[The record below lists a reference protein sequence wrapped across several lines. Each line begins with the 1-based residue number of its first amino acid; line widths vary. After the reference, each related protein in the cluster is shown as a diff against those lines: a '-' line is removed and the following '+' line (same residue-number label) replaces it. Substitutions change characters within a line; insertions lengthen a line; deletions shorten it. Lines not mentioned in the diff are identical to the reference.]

1 MKKRFDISGMTCAA
15 CAGRVQKA
23 SLCVAGVDDAVVN
36 LLKNSMELVY
46 DGKPATEAAVV
57 AAVEKAG
64 YGAAVHEGAAGANGA
79 SAGGGQGG
87 HGAAGAGTT
96 PTAHAGASGRDIS
109 LKARLV
115 VSIVFT
121 VPLFYLSMGHMF
133 GWPLPEAFTGH
144 AHMMVTAL
152 VEFFLLV
159 PVLFVNF
166 KFFRGGFPAL
176 FRLSPN
182 MDSLVAIGCAASTL
196 FGMAALLRMG
206 WALGY
211 ADMDAA
217 HAAFE
222 DLYFESAAMI
232 LTLVTVG
239 KALEARAK
247 SKTTSA
253 VSALVSLAPDTAI
266 LVVDGREVEV
276 DAAQVKVG
284 DVFVVRAGQ
293 SVPVDGEVVEGTAA
307 FDESAL
313 TGESVPVEK
322 GPGDA
327 LTGATTS
334 VGGWV
339 RARATAV
346 GEDTALA
353 HIIALVDEATS
364 TKAPVEKLA
373 DKISGVFV
381 PVVIGLAVLDFIVW
395 MIVAGD
401 VGAAL
406 SHAVCVLVISC
417 PCALGLATPTAVMV
431 GTGRAARF
439 GVLVK
444 SAETLERAS
453 AVSIVAFDKTG
464 TVTVGRPQV
473 ADAVCAPGTDEAEL
487 ASLVAALEEKS
498 EHPLAAAAQR
508 WAAGVLDGEAG
519 GGEDASMP
527 GGAQGSGPTD
537 GETDAC
543 EASGEVADFETL
555 PGRGLS
561 ASVGG
566 VRCLAGNEALMRE
579 EGVDLSAL
587 TARAAEGAG
596 AGKTLLFFAKGGFAL
611 GFLACADAVKPTSAA
626 AVAELAGMGVKAA
639 MVTGDADEPAALIA
653 AQVGIER
660 VFSQVTPAGK
670 EEKVRELSWDG
681 KVAMAGD
688 GINDAPALARAEV
701 GIAVG
706 AGTDVAIE
714 AADIVLMRDDLQ
726 DVAVALSLSRAV
738 MRNIRENL
746 FWALVYNV
754 VCIPVAAGCFAWAG
768 LSLNPMV
775 AAAAMSCSSL
785 FVVGNALRLRAWKPS
800 FALAESGAGRTG
812 GAVGLSGGEKD
823 EGVAESAAQTG
834 DNRATG
840 ENDGDEDDG
849 EGDDMAVKKTVEIRG
864 MHCEHCVAHV
874 TEALEALR
882 GVKSAKVSLKKENA
896 VVKLADDSTSDEELL
911 AAVKSAGD
919 FDARM
924 GA

>member
-15 CAGRVQKA
+15 CAGRVEKA
-23 SLCVAGVDDAVVN
+23 ARSVAGVEGAAVN
-36 LLKNSMELVY
+36 LLKNSMELAY
-46 DGKPATEAAVV
+46 DGEASTEAAVV
-57 AAVEKAG
+57 AAVERAG
-64 YGAAVHEGAAGANGA
+64 YGAAAAGGQLAPGTDAAA
-79 SAGGGQGG
+79 SLR
-87 HGAAGAGTT
+87 AA
-96 PTAHAGASGRDIS
+96 PGASGRGTS
-109 LKARLV
+109 LKTRLV
-115 VSIVFT
+115 VSIAFT

-133 GWPLPEAFTGH
+133 GWPLPEVLTGH

-159 PVLFVNF
+159 PVLFANF
-166 KFFRGGFPAL
+166 TFFRGGFPAL

-211 ADMDAA
+211 ADTDAA

-253 VSALVSLAPDTAI
+253 VSALVSLAPDTAV

-327 LTGATTS
+327 LAGATTS

-364 TKAPVEKLA
+364 TKAPVEKMA
-373 DKISGVFV
+373 DRISGVFV

-395 MIVAGD
+395 MVVAGD

-444 SAETLERAS
+444 SAEALERAS

-473 ADAVCAPGTDEAEL
+473 ADAVCAPGVDLVEL
-487 ASLVAALEEKS
+487 AGLVAVLEEKS
-498 EHPLAAAAQR
+498 EHPLAGAACA

-519 GGEDASMP
+519 GRDAVDV
-527 GGAQGSGPTD
+527 TRD
-537 GETDAC
+537 GEAGRCDAA
-543 EASGEVADFETL
+543 ASGAVADFETL

-587 TARAAEGAG
+587 AVRAAEAAD
-596 AGKTLLFFAKGGFAL
+596 AGKTLLFFVRAGAVL

-626 AVAELAGMGVKAA
+626 AVAELSGMGVRSA
-639 MVTGDADEPAALIA
+639 MLTGDTGECAARIA

-670 EEKVRELSWDG
+670 EEKIRELSWEG

-726 DVAVALSLSRAV
+726 DVAVALSLARAV

-746 FWALVYNV
+746 FWALAYNV

-785 FVVGNALRLRAWKPS
+785 FVVGNALRLRAWKPP
-800 FALAESGAGRTG
+800 FALVESGTSRADGTG
-812 GAVGLSGGEKD
+812 GPSGDDGD
-823 EGVAESAAQTG
+823 AGVAAPAARPG
-834 DNRATG
+834 GGHAEG
-840 ENDGDEDDG
+840 EGNDD
-849 EGDDMAVKKTVEIRG
+849 EGDDDMTVKKTVEIRG

-874 TEALEALR
+874 TEALEALP
-882 GVKSAKVSLKKENA
+882 GVKSAKVSLKRENA
-896 VVKLADDSTSDEELL
+896 VVKLADDSVSDEELL
-911 AAVKSAGD
+911 AAVKAAGD

-924 GA
+924 GL

>member
-1 MKKRFDISGMTCAA
+1 MKKRFDIFGMTCAA

-23 SLCVAGVDDAVVN
+23 ATGVEGVDDAAVN
-36 LLKNSMELVY
+36 LLKNSMELSY
-46 DGKPATEAAVV
+46 DGKAATEAAVV
-57 AAVEKAG
+57 AAVERAG
-64 YGAAVHEGAAGANGA
+64 FGAAAREGAGKPGGGRGASAAGAAGRG
-79 SAGGGQGG
+79 
-87 HGAAGAGTT
+87 
-96 PTAHAGASGRDIS
+96 IS

-115 VSIVFT
+115 VSVAFT
-121 VPLFYLSMGHMF
+121 LPLFYLSMGHMF
-133 GWPLPEAFTGH
+133 GWPLPPAFTGH
-144 AHMMVTAL
+144 EHMMVVAL
-152 VEFFLLV
+152 VEFFLFL
-159 PVLFVNF
+159 PVLFANF
-166 KFFRGGFPAL
+166 KFFRSGFPAL

-196 FGMAALLRMG
+196 FGMAALLRMAR
-206 WALGY
+206 ALGFG
-211 ADMDAA
+211 DVDAA

-247 SKTTSA
+247 DKTTSA
-253 VSALVSLAPDTAI
+253 VSALVSLAPDTA
-266 LVVDGREVEV
+266 LLEVDGREVEV
-276 DAAQVKVG
+276 DVAQVKAG
-284 DVFVVRAGQ
+284 DVFVVRAGAA
-293 SVPVDGEVVEGTAA
+293 VPVDGEVLEGAGT

-327 LTGATTS
+327 LVGATTS

-353 HIIALVDEATS
+353 HIVALVDEATS
-364 TKAPVEKLA
+364 TKAPVERMA

-381 PVVIGLAVLDFIVW
+381 PVVIGLAVLAFAVW
-395 MIVAGD
+395 MAVGGD
-401 VGAAL
+401 AGAAL
-406 SHAVCVLVISC
+406 AHAVSVLVISC
-417 PCALGLATPTAVMV
+417 PCALGLATPTAVMA
-431 GTGRAARF
+431 GTGRAAAF

-444 SAETLERAS
+444 SAEALERAS

-464 TVTVGRPQV
+464 TITAGRPRV
-473 ADAVCAPGTDEAEL
+473 ADAVCAPGTDTAEL
-487 ASLVAALEEKS
+487 ACLVAALEGKS
-498 EHPLAAAAQR
+498 EHPLAAAACA
-508 WAAGVLDGEAG
+508 WAEDVLRGGADGREVAGAHDEWGRRRG
-519 GGEDASMP
+519 GG
-527 GGAQGSGPTD
+527 GPCPAV
-537 GETDAC
+537 G
-543 EASGEVADFETL
+543 FETL

-561 ASVGG
+561 ARVDG

-579 EGVDLSAL
+579 EGVDFSAL
-587 TARAAEGAG
+587 AARAAECAD
-596 AGKTLLFFAKGGFAL
+596 AGKTLLFFARGARAL
-611 GFLACADAVKPTSAA
+611 GFLSCADAVKPTSAA
-626 AVAELAGMGVKAA
+626 AVAELSGMGVKSA
-639 MVTGDADEPAALIA
+639 MLTGDSGAVAGRVAAK
-653 AQVGIER
+653 VGIER
-660 VFSQVTPAGK
+660 VFSQVSPAGK
-670 EEKVRELSWDG
+670 EEKIRELSWDG

-688 GINDAPALARAEV
+688 GVNDAPALARAEV

-754 VCIPVAAGCFAWAG
+754 VCIPVAAGCFSWAG

-785 FVVGNALRLRAWKPS
+785 FVVGNALRLRAWKPP
-800 FALAESGAGRTG
+800 FALVEGADAGAPDEPRGPDASPLASPLAGRMHAGAAAGEG
-812 GAVGLSGGEKD
+812 G
-823 EGVAESAAQTG
+823 
-834 DNRATG
+834 
-840 ENDGDEDDG
+840 DDG
-849 EGDDMAVKKTVEIRG
+849 EGDGMAARKTIEIRG

-874 TEALEALR
+874 TQALEALP
-882 GVKSAKVSLKKENA
+882 GVKSAKVSLKRENA
-896 VVKLADDSTSDEELL
+896 VVKLAGDSVPDAELL
-911 AAVKSAGD
+911 AAVESAGD

>member
-23 SLCVAGVDDAVVN
+23 ACSVAGVDDAVVN

-46 DGKPATEAAVV
+46 DGQPATEVAVV

-64 YGAAVHEGAAGANGA
+64 YGAAAHEGATGANGA
-79 SAGGGQGG
+79 SAAGG
-87 HGAAGAGTT
+87 HGGHGTAGTT
-96 PTAHAGASGRDIS
+96 SAAGTSGRDIS
-109 LKARLV
+109 LKTRLV

-133 GWPLPEAFTGH
+133 GWPLPDAFTGH

-217 HAAFE
+217 HTAFE

-253 VSALVSLAPDTAI
+253 VSALVSLAPETAV

-276 DAAQVKVG
+276 DATQVKVG
-284 DVFVVRAGQ
+284 DIFVVRAGQ

-395 MIVAGD
+395 MVVAGD

-444 SAETLERAS
+444 SAEALERAS

-473 ADAVCAPGTDEAEL
+473 ADAVCAPGAGEAEL
-487 ASLVAALEEKS
+487 AGLVAALEEKS

-508 WAAGVLDGEAG
+508 WAAGVLDGEGKTA
-519 GGEDASMP
+519 DA
-527 GGAQGSGPTD
+527 T
-537 GETDAC
+537 
-543 EASGEVADFETL
+543 GEVADFETL

-561 ASVGG
+561 ASVDG

-587 TARAAEGAG
+587 AARAAECAG
-596 AGKTLLFFAKGGFAL
+596 AGKTLLFFAQGGFVF

-626 AVAELAGMGVKAA
+626 AVAELAGMGVEAA
-639 MVTGDADEPAALIA
+639 MVTGDADEPAARVA

-746 FWALVYNV
+746 FWALIYNV

-785 FVVGNALRLRAWKPS
+785 FVVGNALRLRAWKPP
-800 FALAESGAGRTG
+800 FALVEDGTSRKSDAG
-812 GAVGLSGGEKD
+812 GLPGGEKG
-823 EGVAESAAQTG
+823 EGVAESAAQTR

-840 ENDGDEDDG
+840 ENDGDEDDD
-849 EGDDMAVKKTVEIRG
+849 EGDGMTVKKTVEIRG

-874 TEALEALR
+874 TEALEALP